1 MFVYVCGIWMHL
13 CVSTCVHTCTEAREE
28 VCALLCHSA
37 LFRVELEEQPVHPR
51 NLPVSVPHN
60 FGVRA
65 VHTAMYPTIYLV
77 AR

>member
-1 MFVYVCGIWMHL
+1 MCVL
-13 CVSTCVHTCTEAREE
+13 CSVTLPYSVRQGR
-28 VCALLCHSA
+28 LLS
-37 LFRVELEEQPVHPR
+37 VELEEQPVHPR